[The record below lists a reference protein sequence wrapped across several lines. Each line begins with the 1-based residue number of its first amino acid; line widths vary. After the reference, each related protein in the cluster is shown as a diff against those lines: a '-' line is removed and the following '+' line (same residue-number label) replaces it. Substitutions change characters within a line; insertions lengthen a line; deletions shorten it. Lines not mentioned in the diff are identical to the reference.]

1 MVAHLGVGRVA
12 GVVVLNIKIK
22 DDLLNEFGIIQL
34 SFNDEVVKIL
44 KHYVTVRIE
53 LLMSVIPC
61 RSCTFHSWSRR

>member
-22 DDLLNEFGIIQL
+22 DDLLNEFGIIQV

-53 LLMSVIPC
+53 LLMLVI
-61 RSCTFHSWSRR
+61 TL